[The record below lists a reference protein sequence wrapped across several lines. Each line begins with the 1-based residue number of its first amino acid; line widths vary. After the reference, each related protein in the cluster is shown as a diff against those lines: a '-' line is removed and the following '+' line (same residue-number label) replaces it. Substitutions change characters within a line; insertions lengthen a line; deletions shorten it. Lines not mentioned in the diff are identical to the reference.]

1 MWKAEYEVRIKSVV
15 SYDFIATVD
24 ADCLEQA
31 QNKAEQAY
39 WNNEYHRKQYN
50 SQDHIDFEVVNV
62 KEVVAENDSLDDD
75 DDFPPREDV

>member
-31 QNKAEQAY
+31 
-39 WNNEYHRKQYN
+39 
-50 SQDHIDFEVVNV
+50 
-62 KEVVAENDSLDDD
+62 
-75 DDFPPREDV
+75 